1 LAIGDWR
8 LEQDVSFDR
17 ACSRVEAALAGPAR
31 HTILDSLSQSASY
44 REALLRL
51 RENMRTHLF
60 EYGSRTIDLGRIL
73 NTYDGRTR
81 QDGFHVLHD
90 WDGRADSVA
99 PDIIPVDVLNFI
111 LEWRGQGRLD
121 RVALAILL
129 DYYFLH
135 VLALLSLRV
144 WDDSKGDENL
154 DAVERL
160 LEHLQGPDGSGQP
173 FVSNAATLI
182 LVATSHFE
190 PDERAFYP
198 LLEKARALGPR
209 HRTNLALGHAVSM
222 GCHLRFG
229 FEATYGRDTVVMRSD
244 NVVDYPWLCFALVT
258 LMTEYA
264 RLHDLGIQ
272 GTDRQTIVEA
282 ILNALSPDARAFVG
296 EAPASLSGYD
306 SDRSRF
312 CELFQQHRDHLVD
325 ELARYEPSDDG
336 YSPLSFFF
344 NFSHNVLKGTVVDAL
359 LRGKPWKLSLNDL
372 LTSIAHVD
380 QQRESPV
387 MLAKTLMAYARA
399 NPDRIRGRLM
409 PVIVYDPRA
418 GHQAFTVALRKL
430 TQEGQ

>member
-1 LAIGDWR
+1 LG
-8 LEQDVSFDR
+8 QDLSFDH
-17 ACSRVEAALAGPAR
+17 ACSRVDAALAGTAR
-31 HTILDSLSQSASY
+31 HTILESLSQSASY

-51 RENMRTHLF
+51 RENMQTHVF
-60 EYGSRTIDLGRIL
+60 AYGSHTIDLGRIL
-73 NTYDGRTR
+73 NTYDGHTQ

-90 WDGRADSVA
+90 WDGRADTVT
-99 PDIIPVDVLNFI
+99 PDIIPVDVLNFVV
-111 LEWRGQGRLD
+111 EWRGQGRLD
-121 RVALAILL
+121 RVPLAILL

-144 WDDSKGDENL
+144 WDDGRGDENL

-160 LEHLQGPDGSGQP
+160 LHHLQGPNGSGQA
-173 FVSNAATLI
+173 FVSNAASLI
-182 LVATSHFE
+182 LIATSHYE

-198 LLEKARALGPR
+198 LLEKVRALGAR
-209 HRTNLALGHAVSM
+209 HRANLALVHAVSM

-229 FEATYGRDTVVMRSD
+229 FEATYGRDTVVMRGD

-258 LMTEYA
+258 LMTEFA
-264 RLHDLGIQ
+264 RLHDEGIQ
-272 GTDRQTIVEA
+272 GTDRERIVEA
-282 ILNALSPDARAFVG
+282 ILNALSADARAFVG
-296 EAPASLSGYD
+296 EPPASLSAQD

-312 CELFQQHRDHLVD
+312 CELFHQHREHLLD
-325 ELARYEPSDDG
+325 ELARYEPSDDT

-359 LRGKPWKLSLNDL
+359 LRGKPWRLSLNDL
-372 LTSIAHVD
+372 LTSLARVD
-380 QQRESPV
+380 QQGESPA

-430 TQEGQ
+430 TQEGAPGR